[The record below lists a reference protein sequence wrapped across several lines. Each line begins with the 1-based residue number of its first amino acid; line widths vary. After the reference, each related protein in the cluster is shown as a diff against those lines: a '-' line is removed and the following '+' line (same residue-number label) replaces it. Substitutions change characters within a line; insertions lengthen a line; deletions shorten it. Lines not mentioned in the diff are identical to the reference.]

1 MGKPLLYRLFG
12 IGRIPEPLRSQ
23 LQTEGITLLD
33 EAVKGSV
40 TYHDFKA
47 PGKRDVWRRQWYVA
61 SLALTKVRLLALR
74 GNNKIIDVP
83 LADERLR
90 AMRFSLEKSGA
101 VFCVGFD
108 AGLFHDDWSGTIEYR
123 FRSQE
128 AQHFLELLPRRTR
141 H

>member
-12 IGRIPEPLRSQ
+12 IGGIPEPLRSQ
-23 LQTEGITLLD
+23 LQTEGVTLLD
-33 EAVKGSV
+33 ESVKGSV
-40 TYHDFKA
+40 TYRDFKA
-47 PGKRDVWRRQWYVA
+47 PGKREVWRRQWYVA

-83 LADERLR
+83 LADERLC

-101 VFCVGFD
+101 VFCVAFD

-128 AQHFLELLPRRTR
+128 AQHFLELLPRRAR